1 LPHKIPYFR
10 VFSGYLHKANPS
22 MHSHNYLM
30 QILKYLAAIFI
41 CAVNLSQAL
50 AQSANQVGFWYKP
63 TEPGWGLSI
72 QQQGSSTQA
81 VWFTFDAQRKP
92 IWHSLQ
98 CSFIGNSCAGA
109 LVTANGT
116 PLAQITDATTFK
128 IQQSGT
134 ATLTLTATNRLNLSY
149 AIGNIV
155 QTKFDLEPQDFAA
168 PADIPLCSLQTA
180 SRANATNY
188 TDHWWGAGQQAGW
201 GVQISHQANTVF
213 FGWYSYNDAGSAT
226 WLVGIG
232 RADAASP
239 SRFKGDLYQV
249 PTGVAFFDIFT
260 PTQPQTNVVGSFS
273 LNFSNG
279 ETGAF
284 SYSLPSYGIVNR
296 ALNIERFAIAG
307 GATNLCSKRPQT
319 LNLPAGDITPNGV
332 APACVSDA
340 PITLSYVANGAPAQ
354 KLDLYLPN
362 STNTNAYPTV
372 VWIHGGGWI
381 MGDKADVAAVK
392 RLVCKGYAVAS
403 INYRLSGTAKFPAQ
417 IYDVKAAIRFLRAN
431 AANYK
436 LDPNKFASF
445 GSSASGHLA
454 SLAATSGGVA
464 DLEDLSLGNVST
476 SSHVHAGVAWYGPS
490 DFAQMDAQTINQG
503 CSAAAATHGRSDSPE
518 SNLLGCTIANAP
530 CAANIRRANPVN
542 YISRNTPPLL
552 LMHGTQDCTVPN
564 AQSTVVQTAMQAANR
579 CSTKRNVI
587 AASHG
592 GAAWESNAVQDAV
605 TEFLSTV
612 FAAPVG
618 FDCKLAK

>member
-1 LPHKIPYFR
+1 MQRPDC
-10 VFSGYLHKANPS
+10 
-22 MHSHNYLM
+22 LM
-30 QILKYLAAIFI
+30 LILKCLAAMIV
-41 CAVNLSQAL
+41 CAAL
-50 AQSANQVGFWYKP
+50 TGSAFAQSPNQVGFWYKP

-98 CSFIGNSCAGA
+98 CSFIGNICAGT

-116 PLAQITDATTFK
+116 PLAQITDSTNFK
-128 IQQSGT
+128 VQQSGT
-134 ATLTLTATNRLNLSY
+134 ATLTLTAINRLNLSY
-149 AIGNIV
+149 AVGNIV
-155 QTKFDLEPQDFAA
+155 QTKFDLAPQDFAA
-168 PADIPLCSLQTA
+168 PNDIPLCSLQTA
-180 SRANATNY
+180 ARVNATNF
-188 TDHWWGAGQQAGW
+188 TDHWWGAGAQAGW
-201 GVQISHQANTVF
+201 GVQISHQANKVF
-213 FGWYSYNDAGSAT
+213 FGWYSYNDTGSAT

-232 RADAASP
+232 QVDTGLQN
-239 SRFKGDLYQV
+239 RFTGELYQV
-249 PTGVAFFDIFT
+249 PIGVAFSDMFT
-260 PTQPQTNVVGSFS
+260 PTQPQTNVVGSFA

-279 ETGAF
+279 EKGAF
-284 SYSLPSYGIVNR
+284 SYNLPSYGIVNR
-296 ALNIERFAIAG
+296 TLNIERFAIAG

-319 LNLPAGDITPNGV
+319 LSLPVGDITPNGA

-340 PITLSYVANGAPAQ
+340 PITLNYVANGVPAQ
-354 KLDLYLPN
+354 RLDLYLPN
-362 STNTNAYPTV
+362 SANTNAHPTII
-372 VWIHGGGWI
+372 WIHGGGWI

-417 IYDVKAAIRFLRAN
+417 IHDVKAAIRFLRAN

-445 GSSASGHLA
+445 GSSAGGHLA

-464 DLEDLSLGNVST
+464 DLEDLSLGNATT

-503 CSAAAATHGRSDSPE
+503 CGAAAATHGRTDSPE
-518 SNLLGCTIANAP
+518 SNLLGCTVANAP
-530 CAANIRRANPVN
+530 CAAAIKRANPAN
-542 YISRNTPPLL
+542 YIGSNTPPLL

-564 AQSTVVQTAMQAANR
+564 AQSTVMQTAMEAASR
-579 CSTKRNVI
+579 CSTKRNVLG
-587 AASHG
+587 AAHG
-592 GAAWESNAVQDAV
+592 GAAWESNSAQDAV
-605 TEFLSTV
+605 SAFLSTV

-618 FDCKLAK
+618 FNCVRLP